1 MSDITILDGGMG
13 KELRRIGAPF
23 RQPEWSALALLEAPE
38 FVTKAHQNF
47 VDAGAEIIITNT
59 YAVVPHH
66 IGIDRFRSRGR
77 ELATLAARA
86 ARSVAD
92 QAGRAVAV
100 AGSLPPPFGS
110 YRPDDFMPDRAP
122 DIWRALI
129 EAQAA
134 DIDLWIGETLS
145 SIVEFDVL
153 VATLD
158 RVAGADIAG
167 KGLWAGFTL
176 ADQLDDGRARLRSG
190 QSMTEVA
197 VAVDRARSA
206 RSIEAVVFNCSQP
219 EVIAPAVAELRAV
232 GHTGPIGAYA
242 NAFPTESLAQSGYA
256 SNAEILER
264 RADLT
269 PERYADLAGTW
280 IEVGA
285 TIIGGCCDIYPA
297 HIAELR
303 RRFKPKG

>member
-1 MSDITILDGGMG
+1 MSDITVLDGGMG

-47 VDAGAEIIITNT
+47 VDAGAEVIITNT
-59 YAVVPHH
+59 YAVVPYH

-77 ELATLAARA
+77 QLAAVAARA

-92 QAGRAVAV
+92 QAGRAVTV

-110 YRPDDFMPDRAP
+110 YRPDDFVPDRAP
-122 DIWRALI
+122 DVWRVLI

-145 SIVEFDVL
+145 SIVEFEVL
-153 VATLD
+153 VTTLD
-158 RVAGADIAG
+158 RAAGSDIDG

-176 ADQLDDGRARLRSG
+176 DDHLDEGRARLRSG

-197 VAVDRARSA
+197 VAVDRARNA
-206 RSIEAVVFNCSQP
+206 RSIEAVLFNCSQP
-219 EVIAPAVAELRAV
+219 EVIAPAVAELRGA
-232 GHTGPIGAYA
+232 GHAGPIGAYA
-242 NAFPTESLAQSGYA
+242 NAFPTESLAKSGYA
-256 SNAEILER
+256 SNTGILER
-264 RADLT
+264 RDDLT

-280 IEVGA
+280 IDAGA

-303 RRFKPKG
+303 RRFKPEG